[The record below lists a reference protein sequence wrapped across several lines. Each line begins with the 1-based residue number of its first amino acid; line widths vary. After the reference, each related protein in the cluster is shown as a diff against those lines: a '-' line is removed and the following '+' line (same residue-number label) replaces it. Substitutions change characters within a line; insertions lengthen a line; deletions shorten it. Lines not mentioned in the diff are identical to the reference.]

1 MTTSCP
7 SKKDPVNSFIHSS
20 IFHLLI
26 LNSQDILEDSSR
38 VNFLSVDFIDY
49 NGFLVTGFFTDF
61 EILDCCSFG
70 GWIFAFS
77 LFYYLLLPSFPRSSF
92 LPDLLRMS
100 DDFMRC
106 RIPNPLVMVNFICQF
121 GWAMGPRYLV
131 GHFPDVLG
139 GCFWMRLASPLSLSL
154 PQVLA
159 PPLSR
164 ASSTLRPPYRSTG
177 SSVELGSSPGL
188 TSCLG
193 RGFSDSETFLST
205 GAWKA
210 VLCHGSRQRR
220 DGSSPPANPRCQF
233 LPYIH

>member
-1 MTTSCP
+1 MITSCP

-49 NGFLVTGFFTDF
+49 NGFLVTGVFTDF

-121 GWAMGPRYLV
+121 RWAMGPRYV
-131 GHFPDVLG
+131 VSHFPDVLG
-139 GCFWMRLASPLSLSL
+139 GCFWMRLASPLSLSAL
-154 PQVLA
+154 SPRTPSFPGIVNASPSLQKHRLFRGARLFTWAHV
-159 PPLSR
+159 LSR
-164 ASSTLRPPYRSTG
+164 AWL
-177 SSVELGSSPGL
+177 
-188 TSCLG
+188 
-193 RGFSDSETFLST
+193 
-205 GAWKA
+205 
-210 VLCHGSRQRR
+210 Q
-220 DGSSPPANPRCQF
+220 
-233 LPYIH
+233 